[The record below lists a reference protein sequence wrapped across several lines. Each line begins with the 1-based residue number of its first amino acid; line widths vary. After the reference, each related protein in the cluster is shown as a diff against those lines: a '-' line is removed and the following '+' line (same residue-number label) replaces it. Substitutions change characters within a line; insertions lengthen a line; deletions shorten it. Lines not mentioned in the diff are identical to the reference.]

1 MGPYINPL
9 TIESS
14 SSASLLQNSSP
25 FLFPPS
31 TFPPIQV
38 SPQVNPKSPTRRRN
52 MEPHRPLAGRPQ
64 RKPLG
69 DCTNTISRTPQL
81 PSSPSSVK
89 FANPSLS
96 SSLKRL
102 VDQTSL
108 KEKAQVVNISSK
120 AVPGTGNAPKSVR
133 PVTRRTSAD
142 LGSPAATTSSPPSKP
157 DDVGKPDAGAA
168 SRLRP
173 VTRRMSADLG
183 FPASAPPRPRSG
195 IERRNLLIRVCLVTF
210 LGVGDKDFTEPY
222 SVYTVRRKASGR
234 KRSKD
239 VSSSSAMPRLRLD
252 LLSSP
257 GKRKL
262 PEDENKTKPSKVAPK
277 KRQRT
282 VKKHK
287 EDNVDQEYIEQQKAY
302 FAEVD
307 AFELQEEEVSSSD
320 LD

>member
-1 MGPYINPL
+1 
-9 TIESS
+9 
-14 SSASLLQNSSP
+14 
-25 FLFPPS
+25 
-31 TFPPIQV
+31 
-38 SPQVNPKSPTRRRN
+38 
-52 MEPHRPLAGRPQ
+52 MEPHRSVAGRPQ

-69 DCTNTISRTPQL
+69 DCTNTISRTPQH
-81 PSSPSSVK
+81 PSSSSSVK
-89 FANPSLS
+89 FANPSLT

-108 KEKAQVVNISSK
+108 KEKAQDANNSSK
-120 AVPGTGNAPKSVR
+120 VVPGTGTVSKSVR
-133 PVTRRTSAD
+133 PVTRRASAD

-157 DDVGKPDAGAA
+157 DDFSKPDARAA

-183 FPASAPPRPRSG
+183 FPASAPPRPRS
-195 IERRNLLIRVCLVTF
+195 
-210 LGVGDKDFTEPY
+210 GVGDKDFTEPY

-252 LLSSP
+252 LLTSP
-257 GKRKL
+257 GCDNWKRKL
-262 PEDENKTKPSKVAPK
+262 QADENKTKPSKVAPK

-287 EDNVDQEYIEQQKAY
+287 EDNVDQDYIEQQKAY

>member
-1 MGPYINPL
+1 
-9 TIESS
+9 
-14 SSASLLQNSSP
+14 
-25 FLFPPS
+25 
-31 TFPPIQV
+31 
-38 SPQVNPKSPTRRRN
+38 

-81 PSSPSSVK
+81 PSSPSCLLFFGPCGMIKSILYTSSVK

-108 KEKAQVVNISSK
+108 KEKAQDVNNSSK
-120 AVPGTGNAPKSVR
+120 VVPGTGNAPKSVR
-133 PVTRRTSAD
+133 PVTRRTSVD

-183 FPASAPPRPRSG
+183 FAASAPPRPRSG
-195 IERRNLLIRVCLVTF
+195 A
-210 LGVGDKDFTEPY
+210 GDKDFTEPY
-222 SVYTVRRKASGR
+222 SVYIVRRKASGR

-252 LLSSP
+252 LLSSH
-257 GKRKL
+257 GKGKL
-262 PEDENKTKPSKVAPK
+262 QEDENKTKPSKVAPR

-287 EDNVDQEYIEQQKAY
+287 EDDVDQEYIEQQKAY

>member
-1 MGPYINPL
+1 
-9 TIESS
+9 
-14 SSASLLQNSSP
+14 
-25 FLFPPS
+25 
-31 TFPPIQV
+31 
-38 SPQVNPKSPTRRRN
+38 
-52 MEPHRPLAGRPQ
+52 MEPHRSITGRPH

-69 DCTNTISRTPQL
+69 DCTNTISRRTPQL
-81 PSSPSSVK
+81 PSSPSFSFVK
-89 FANPSLS
+89 FANPSLT

-108 KEKAQVVNISSK
+108 KEKTKDVNNSSK
-120 AVPGTGNAPKSVR
+120 VVAVTGNASKSVR
-133 PVTRRTSAD
+133 PVTPHASPD
-142 LGSPAATTSSPPSKP
+142 LGSPAEPTTSPPSKP
-157 DDVGKPDAGAA
+157 DDVSKPESSAGTA

-183 FPASAPPRPRSG
+183 FPASAPPRTRCD
-195 IERRNLLIRVCLVTF
+195 E
-210 LGVGDKDFTEPY
+210 GVGDKEEVTKPY
-222 SVYTVRRKASGR
+222 SSVYTVRRKASGR

-239 VSSSSAMPRLRLD
+239 VSSSSALPRLRLD

-262 PEDENKTKPSKVAPK
+262 QADENTTKSSKPAPK

-282 VKKHK
+282 VKKQK
-287 EDNVDQEYIEQQKAY
+287 EDNDVSHGVPQDYIEQQKAY

-307 AFELQEEEVSSSD
+307 AFELEEEEVSSSD

>member
-1 MGPYINPL
+1 
-9 TIESS
+9 
-14 SSASLLQNSSP
+14 NSSP

-31 TFPPIQV
+31 TFPPIA
-38 SPQVNPKSPTRRRN
+38 SVNPKTPTRRRN
-52 MEPHRPLAGRPQ
+52 MEPHRSVAGRPQ

-69 DCTNTISRTPQL
+69 DCTNTISRTPQH
-81 PSSPSSVK
+81 PSSSSSSVK
-89 FANPSLS
+89 FANPSLT

-108 KEKAQVVNISSK
+108 KEKAQDANNSSK
-120 AVPGTGNAPKSVR
+120 VVPGTGTGTVSKSVR
-133 PVTRRTSAD
+133 PVTRRASAD

-157 DDVGKPDAGAA
+157 DDFSKPDARAA

-183 FPASAPPRPRSG
+183 FPASAPPRPRS
-195 IERRNLLIRVCLVTF
+195 
-210 LGVGDKDFTEPY
+210 GVGDKDFTEPY

-252 LLSSP
+252 LLTSP
-257 GKRKL
+257 G
-262 PEDENKTKPSKVAPK
+262 
-277 KRQRT
+277 QRT

-287 EDNVDQEYIEQQKAY
+287 EDNVDQDYIEQQKAY

>member
-1 MGPYINPL
+1 
-9 TIESS
+9 
-14 SSASLLQNSSP
+14 
-25 FLFPPS
+25 
-31 TFPPIQV
+31 
-38 SPQVNPKSPTRRRN
+38 

-195 IERRNLLIRVCLVTF
+195 
-210 LGVGDKDFTEPY
+210 VGDKDFTEPY